1 MSHGYRLVVERP
13 EHQQGKRRFTYRKR
27 SRADAV
33 RALEAHQDHAERMYE
48 QVGLT
53 VWAAW
58 IETRDCTDWRRLDD
72 EPVEAVPI

>member
-1 MSHGYRLVVERP
+1 MSHEYRLVVERP
-13 EHQQGKRRFTYRKR
+13 DAQVGPRHMIYRKR
-27 SRADAV
+27 SLTDAV

-53 VWAAW
+53 VWEAW
-58 IETRDCTDWRRLDD
+58 IETRDVTDWRRLDD